1 MSALAKSMPA
11 DVTWSTPGGGFF
23 VWVTL
28 PEGLTA
34 SAALPVAAEHGV
46 GFLPGRF
53 FYPAADGDDQ
63 SLRLSFSSLPEARI
77 REGIARLGAALDRL
91 LA

>member
-1 MSALAKSMPA
+1 MAALAESMPPG
-11 DVTWSTPGGGFF
+11 VTWSTPGGGFF

-28 PEGLTA
+28 PGGMTA
-34 SAALPVAAEHGV
+34 SGALPVAAEHGV

-77 REGIARLGAALDRL
+77 REGIARLGAALEHL

>member
-1 MSALAKSMPA
+1 M
-11 DVTWSTPGGGFF
+11 
-23 VWVTL
+23 TL
-28 PEGLTA
+28 PEGTDGERRV
-34 SAALPVAAEHGV
+34 PVAAEHGV

-91 LA
+91 LV

>member
-1 MSALAKSMPA
+1 MPPG
-11 DVTWSTPGGGFF
+11 VTWSTPGGGFF